1 MGNVVRLDRV
11 ASSNPENSA
20 RADAGA
26 PLGSNSWTPL
36 CINTASTVLG
46 LLTRARQLFGG
57 DTPPADPPAFVAPAD
72 LEADLGRG
80 RF

>member
-1 MGNVVRLDRV
+1 M
-11 ASSNPENSA
+11 
-20 RADAGA
+20 DAA
-26 PLGSNSWTPL
+26 LHQHT
-36 CINTASTVLG
+36 STVLG

-57 DTPPADPPAFVAPAD
+57 DTPPADPPGFAAPAD